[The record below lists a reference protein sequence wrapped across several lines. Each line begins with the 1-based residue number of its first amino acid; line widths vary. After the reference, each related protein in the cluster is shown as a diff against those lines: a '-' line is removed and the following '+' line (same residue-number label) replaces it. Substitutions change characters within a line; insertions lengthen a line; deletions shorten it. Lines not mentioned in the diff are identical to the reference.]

1 MMSLCLSI
9 GTSGWISCQLSVV
22 SCQLSVVSGQWS
34 VVSGQWSVVSGQWS
48 VVSGGCVWEGEAP
61 AEPQG
66 GVPSWCSVV
75 PGGSGR
81 AVGVNRRV
89 MVG

>member
-22 SCQLSVVSGQWS
+22 SCQLSVT
-34 VVSGQWSVVSGQWS
+34 SGQWS
-48 VVSGGCVWEGEAP
+48 VVSGGCVWEGESS

-66 GVPSWCSVV
+66 GVAVRGV
-75 PGGSGR
+75 GFLGGGQ
-81 AVGVNRRV
+81 GVR
-89 MVG
+89 

>member
-34 VVSGQWSVVSGQWS
+34 VVSGRFSVFGFLWLVVGGTGDISTFS
-48 VVSGGCVWEGEAP
+48 VAWESSQVRGFFFGYEY
-61 AEPQG
+61 E
-66 GVPSWCSVV
+66 
-75 PGGSGR
+75 
-81 AVGVNRRV
+81 
-89 MVG
+89 